1 MLSRR
6 ILISFPFSTIVVS
19 ALCAE
24 VGLTE
29 SSNSMSDSLV
39 RPMIRSCASVDSAFH
54 RVKIV
59 KIFLHDDVAAAG
71 ERGILL
77 ADQRG
82 FDRRLAPRIFRSV
95 DKAEEI
101 AVVEVT
107 KSVHFVRRRN
117 RIPDARHD
125 LRRQL
130 EA

>member
-6 ILISFPFSTIVVS
+6 ILISLPFSTIVVS

-29 SSNSMSDSLV
+29 SSNSMSESLV
-39 RPMIRSCASVDSAFH
+39 RPMMRSCASVDSAFH
-54 RVKIV
+54 ASKIV

-71 ERGILL
+71 ERGVLL
-77 ADQRG
+77 ADEHG
-82 FDRRLAPRIFRSV
+82 VDRCLALRILRSV

-107 KSVHFVRRRN
+107 ESLHFVHRRN
-117 RIPDARHD
+117 GS
-125 LRRQL
+125 LRY
-130 EA
+130 AP